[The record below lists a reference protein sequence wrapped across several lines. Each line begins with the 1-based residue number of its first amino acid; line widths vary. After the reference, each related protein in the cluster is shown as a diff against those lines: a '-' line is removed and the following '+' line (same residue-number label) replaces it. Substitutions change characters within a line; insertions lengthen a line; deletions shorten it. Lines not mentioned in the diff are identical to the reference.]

1 MFSFFKVIH
10 SSSWWLCPCGFKPC
24 FPGDWWGWES
34 LHAYSLTICVSSLVR
49 CLLNIFAHF
58 KNWVVVLLLLN
69 FDNSLYILVKVFYQ
83 VCDFQIFS
91 LVYHVNFVFTVLK
104 SSRFFWWSPAYR
116 FLMEHAFGIFPKKSL
131 LRLRPQ
137 KFSSRIF
144 FWNIWNSR
152 LTFRCMIHFE
162 WVFLWCMAGS
172 TLYLMCFCCNC
183 SNAGHMCR
191 LDWRLSF
198 PWDHLGHA
206 AER

>member
-91 LVYHVNFVFTVLK
+91 LVCHVNFVFTVLK
-104 SSRFFWWSPAYR
+104 SSRFFWWSPAYL

-162 WVFLWCMAGS
+162 WVFFMVHGRFH
-172 TLYLMCFCCNC
+172 TLFDVFL
-183 SNAGHMCR
+183 
-191 LDWRLSF
+191 L
-198 PWDHLGHA
+198 
-206 AER
+206 